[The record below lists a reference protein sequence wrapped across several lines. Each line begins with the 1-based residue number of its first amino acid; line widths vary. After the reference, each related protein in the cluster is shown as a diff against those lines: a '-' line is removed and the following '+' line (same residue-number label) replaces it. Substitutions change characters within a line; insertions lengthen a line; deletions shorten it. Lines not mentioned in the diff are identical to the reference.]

1 MTKIRES
8 SQRQLLG
15 EKESQLKTLK
25 QQWETDRTA
34 WVQERAAR
42 EVEKMKDL
50 ERLHNEIDRLREE
63 DGGVLQ
69 QAGEEI
75 NAGLSALK
83 DLINTYG
90 YGTTLSSPLQRLSN
104 AIRMHIQIVQ
114 TKLQT
119 YARARLEWDVA
130 RGLEEEVRSGLDER
144 ERLSRELEEARKEK
158 DVARRMLMLRVFILF
173 IPSGD
178 SNLCIIQTKG
188 RVPTSAF
195 TYNFNGNKC

>member
-1 MTKIRES
+1 
-8 SQRQLLG
+8 
-15 EKESQLKTLK
+15 
-25 QQWETDRTA
+25 
-34 WVQERAAR
+34 
-42 EVEKMKDL
+42 MKDL

-90 YGTTLSSPLQRLSN
+90 YGTTLSSPSQRLSN

-144 ERLSRELEEARKEK
+144 ERLSRELEEARKER